1 MTNKCMRSW
10 TAEQVGFCWSR
21 TNTWLLKWP
30 FWPWDLTLMRM
41 LLILTKLRLTNQW
54 APWPSHSSLPICKW
68 EQTSSL
74 SSGKG
79 WAPDIDWVPVLIC
92 SDVRAHIYKGVA
104 SCHLLRSSSSFP
116 TLSVPCSLPSL
127 LFTFKPF
134 RCLLPLSSSSLL
146 SDFLFQF
153 YSPHT
158 LNSLPIVRKVQRN
171 LRPRPLLQCLTIPLS
186 LRLHSLWATVNDEWA
201 ERPRGPDLRSSV
213 G

>member
-1 MTNKCMRSW
+1 MK
-10 TAEQVGFCWSR
+10 
-21 TNTWLLKWP
+21 L
-30 FWPWDLTLMRM
+30 DLNEDAGHPDKT
-41 LLILTKLRLTNQW
+41 LRLTNQW
-54 APWPSHSSLPICKW
+54 AAWPAHSSLSICKW

-104 SCHLLRSSSSFP
+104 SCHLLHSSSSFS
-116 TLSVPCSLPSL
+116 TLPVACSYPSL
-127 LFTFKPF
+127 VFTFKPL

-171 LRPRPLLQCLTIPLS
+171 LRPCPPPTVSHDSFITQASFTLS
-186 LRLHSLWATVNDEWA
+186 HS
-201 ERPRGPDLRSSV
+201 
-213 G
+213 